1 VENDI
6 TCRSRI
12 ENRRYLLFKLL
23 IVYHHQEFGR
33 SCNVTNSNGEV
44 GSFNPGGGMLE
55 YLYSRVMIFFA
66 SAALIGIVLSASV
79 GQIDNLSRSYAE
91 ELSSKIAGMIRV
103 AEGIDADI
111 FRHEFP
117 VDERGM
123 YPKLKIWIFST
134 RIIVENGMHT
144 CTKEFGLQ
152 VNLRENE
159 TPVDRIV
166 AGSQSL
172 IVISSSRDRVNE
184 RTEVTIEAISAV
196 QHLYQSS
203 RASQ

>member
-1 VENDI
+1 
-6 TCRSRI
+6 
-12 ENRRYLLFKLL
+12 
-23 IVYHHQEFGR
+23 
-33 SCNVTNSNGEV
+33 
-44 GSFNPGGGMLE
+44 MLE

-91 ELSSKIAGMIRV
+91 ELSSKISGMIRV
-103 AEGIDADI
+103 AEGIKVDI
-111 FRHEFP
+111 FRHELP

-134 RIIVENGMHT
+134 RIIVENGMHA
-144 CTKEFGLQ
+144 CAKEFGLQ

-159 TPVDRIV
+159 TPVDRII